1 LKVKLRAKIEDAFE
15 SAREATPVDEAGN
28 ILKSVMAL
36 ELVACIGG
44 EEVVPFA
51 VATGSHPEKKA
62 NFSWQ
67 TESFEELGH
76 EKRKAFVV
84 VGYGQA
90 LDEMVDG
97 NADAYGE
104 KGEALDEK
112 MGLKGGVSCK

>member
-1 LKVKLRAKIEDAFE
+1 
-15 SAREATPVDEAGN
+15 
-28 ILKSVMAL
+28 MAL
-36 ELVACIGG
+36 ELMAGIGG

-51 VATGSHPEKKA
+51 VATSSHPEKET
-62 NFSWQ
+62 NFSGQ

-84 VGYGQA
+84 VGDGQA

-104 KGEALDEK
+104 KGESLDEK
-112 MGLKGGVSCK
+112 MGLKAGVSCKQFISAIPA

>member
-1 LKVKLRAKIEDAFE
+1 
-15 SAREATPVDEAGN
+15 
-28 ILKSVMAL
+28 MAL
-36 ELVACIGG
+36 KLVPSVGG
-44 EEVVPFA
+44 EKVVPFA
-51 VATGSHPEKKA
+51 VATGSHPEKET

-67 TESFEELGH
+67 TESFQELGH

-84 VGYGQA
+84 VGYRQA

-112 MGLKGGVSCK
+112 MGLKAGVTCKQFISAIPA

>member
-1 LKVKLRAKIEDAFE
+1 
-15 SAREATPVDEAGN
+15 
-28 ILKSVMAL
+28 MAL
-36 ELVACIGG
+36 ELVPSIGG
-44 EEVVPFA
+44 EKVVPFA
-51 VATGSHPEKKA
+51 VAAGPHPEKET

-84 VGYGQA
+84 VGYRQA

-112 MGLKGGVSCK
+112 MGLKAGVTCKQFISAIPA